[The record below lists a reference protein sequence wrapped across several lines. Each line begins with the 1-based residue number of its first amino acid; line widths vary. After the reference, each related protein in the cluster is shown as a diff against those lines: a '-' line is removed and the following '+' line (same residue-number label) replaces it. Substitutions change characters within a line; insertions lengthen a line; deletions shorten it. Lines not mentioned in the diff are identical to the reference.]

1 MRGTQAGISVPEES
15 AGPAEEE
22 VCLGEMADSDQ
33 APAHSDD
40 QASSGSPDHSLLPGG
55 SSQSGSHLCVS
66 SLGLDACHNS
76 HGEHGGLDRCCT
88 DHTPVSGLS
97 LGFGSHYC
105 GTNLCVPAGCCS
117 DAPYTYAGHK
127 GDDGHLAMAGYC
139 FLGSYIYIP
148 FANLP
153 DNL

>member
-66 SLGLDACHNS
+66 SLGLDAWRKKIHKKIKWTILRNEISSHHHNAMP
-76 HGEHGGLDRCCT
+76 RCDYST
-88 DHTPVSGLS
+88 L
-97 LGFGSHYC
+97 
-105 GTNLCVPAGCCS
+105 
-117 DAPYTYAGHK
+117 YA
-127 GDDGHLAMAGYC
+127 
-139 FLGSYIYIP
+139 FLISIAYMTIYS
-148 FANLP
+148 
-153 DNL
+153 